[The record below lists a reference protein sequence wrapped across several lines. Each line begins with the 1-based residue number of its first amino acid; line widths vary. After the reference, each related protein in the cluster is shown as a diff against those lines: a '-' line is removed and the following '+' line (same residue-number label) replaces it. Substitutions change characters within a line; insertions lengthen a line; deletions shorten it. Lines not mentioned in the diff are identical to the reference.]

1 MKQSSLLN
9 NPAFRFTAGA
19 IGTWIVITISLFL
32 ALVAYNNKASASAK
46 PAPIPANQFEFVS
59 EFEVMGAHLSPKS
72 SDAMIKLGGFY
83 IPVKFTFDTEPKV
96 EITSLEI
103 GEITDI
109 NGHGYNDFTIH
120 QDHKAINAALVAYI
134 NKRKVGAI

>member
-1 MKQSSLLN
+1 MGQSSLLN

-19 IGTWIVITISLFL
+19 IVTWIVITIALFL

-46 PAPIPANQFEFVS
+46 PTPIPANQFEFVS

-72 SDAMIKLGGFY
+72 SDALIKLGGFY

-96 EITSLEI
+96 EITNLEV
-103 GEITDI
+103 GEITDL
-109 NGHGYNDFTIH
+109 NGKGYNDFTNY

-134 NKRKVGAI
+134 NKRKEGAI